1 MPGADK
7 VKSRTVTLT
16 VVLLD
21 NPPLVPVTGTV
32 NGATPV
38 AQVTDKTA
46 PENPAVQPEGTAPA
60 VKVTTPENPLI
71 EVTATVEVPATVARV
86 VIGGP
91 AIEKSW
97 TVTETVVDLDKPPL
111 EPVTGTVNGATPV
124 AQVTDKVAPV
134 NEPLQPVG
142 NVKPELTAHVT
153 VPANPL
159 MPATVQAELPA
170 TVARVVIPGQDGVKS
185 WTVARKLVLLD
196 SVAGAV
202 PVVPVTGT
210 VNGAGAVGQTTETV
224 APELVTVQ
232 PGGGVKPELRANATV
247 PVKPLIAVTTQVVE
261 PETVARVVMLGQDM
275 LKSTTWN
282 VTVLELIFCVGVP
295 PVPVTDAV

>member
-1 MPGADK
+1 MVRVIPGADNE
-7 VKSRTVTLT
+7 KSCTVTET
-16 VVLLD
+16 VVDLD
-21 NPPLVPVTGTV
+21 KPPLVPVTGTV

-38 AQVTDKTA
+38 EQVTDNT
-46 PENPAVQPEGTAPA
+46 
-60 VKVTTPENPLI
+60 
-71 EVTATVEVPATVARV
+71 
-86 VIGGP
+86 
-91 AIEKSW
+91 
-97 TVTETVVDLDKPPL
+97 
-111 EPVTGTVNGATPV
+111 
-124 AQVTDKVAPV
+124 APV

-142 NVKPELTAHVT
+142 KRKPELTAHVT
-153 VPANPL
+153 VPENPL
-159 MPATVQAELPA
+159 IPVAAHVELPA

-185 WTVARKLVLLD
+185 WTVAVKLVLLE
-196 SVAGAV
+196 SVVGAV

-232 PGGGVKPELRANATV
+232 PAGGVKPELRANATV

-261 PETVARVVMLGQDM
+261 PETVARVVTLGQDM

-282 VTVLELIFCVGVP
+282 VTVLELIFCDGVP

>member
-86 VIGGP
+86 VIAGP
-91 AIEKSW
+91 AME
-97 TVTETVVDLDKPPL
+97 
-111 EPVTGTVNGATPV
+111 
-124 AQVTDKVAPV
+124 
-134 NEPLQPVG
+134 
-142 NVKPELTAHVT
+142 
-153 VPANPL
+153 
-159 MPATVQAELPA
+159 
-170 TVARVVIPGQDGVKS
+170 
-185 WTVARKLVLLD
+185 
-196 SVAGAV
+196 
-202 PVVPVTGT
+202 
-210 VNGAGAVGQTTETV
+210 
-224 APELVTVQ
+224 
-232 PGGGVKPELRANATV
+232 
-247 PVKPLIAVTTQVVE
+247 
-261 PETVARVVMLGQDM
+261 
-275 LKSTTWN
+275 
-282 VTVLELIFCVGVP
+282 
-295 PVPVTDAV
+295 